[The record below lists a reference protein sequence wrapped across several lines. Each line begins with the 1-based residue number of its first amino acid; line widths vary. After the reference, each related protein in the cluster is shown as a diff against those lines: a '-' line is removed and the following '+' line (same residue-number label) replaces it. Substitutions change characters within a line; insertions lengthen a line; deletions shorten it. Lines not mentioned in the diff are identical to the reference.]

1 MLYSMDSI
9 TYKQCKVF
17 FPPIK
22 EGKVIKV
29 YDGDTITIATQ
40 MPYDDNFYRF
50 SVRIRGI
57 DCPEIKSKDSNEKL
71 CAIMARDFLKEIIFN
86 KVAKLEEI
94 SYDKYGR
101 ILADVY
107 VDDLNISELMISES
121 LAVKYDGGRKKEID
135 WFEYYKEKHS
145 DYTSSNS
152 PYKRLKDMSY

>member
-29 YDGDTITIATQ
+29 YDGDTITIATK

-57 DCPEIKSKDSNEKL
+57 DCPEIKSKNSNEKL

-135 WFEYYKEKHS
+135 WFEYYKEKHT

-152 PYKRLKDMSY
+152 PYKRLKDMCY

>member
-29 YDGDTITIATQ
+29 YDGDTITIATK

-57 DCPEIKSKDSNEKL
+57 DCPEIKSKNSNEKL

>member
-29 YDGDTITIATQ
+29 YDGDTITIATK

-57 DCPEIKSKDSNEKL
+57 DCPEIKSKNSNEKL

-121 LAVKYDGGRKKEID
+121 LAIKYDGGRKKEID
-135 WFEYYKEKHS
+135 WFEYYKEKHT